1 MGWDTYNA
9 YGLAYNETTIR
20 DNADRLVSLGFR
32 DLGYDVVIF
41 DDAMTERDRS
51 ANGSLVENQ
60 EKFPSGLHALSDEL
74 HALSLKY
81 GVYSS
86 AGRFTCGSYPGSLG
100 YEQQD
105 ARWWADLGADYLK
118 YDNCFNEG
126 QAGTQ
131 KLSYDRYGAMAN
143 ALNATGRNITYSL
156 CNWGDDKVWEW
167 GCTISN
173 SARMSGDSNSFDQ
186 PSNGCPC
193 DADEFYCQK
202 FPGYQ
207 CSVLNILGKASYI
220 AGRSGPGFWID
231 LDMLEVG
238 NGGMTTAEY
247 RTHFTMWSAIKSPLI
262 MGNKLYD
269 LSPEDYAILTNP
281 AVIALNQDPG
291 GSAIARRFVQQV
303 DTKDRWGVGEI
314 QVWQGSLWQGD
325 QVVVFLNAAN
335 ETQGLDV
342 PLWRIFG
349 TPGNELSL
357 RSWDMYDLWA
367 ENVTMLADVARQ
379 VLNGTLELG
388 PKTQG
393 YYNASRISWREGLAA
408 NDTRL
413 LGSFEGTVEA
423 GGTVSAEVGA
433 HDVKAWRFRLVG
445 KNRLQK
451 KDEL

>member
-1 MGWDTYNA
+1 
-9 YGLAYNETTIR
+9 
-20 DNADRLVSLGFR
+20 
-32 DLGYDVVIF
+32 
-41 DDAMTERDRS
+41 
-51 ANGSLVENQ
+51 
-60 EKFPSGLHALSDEL
+60 
-74 HALSLKY
+74 
-81 GVYSS
+81 
-86 AGRFTCGSYPGSLG
+86 
-100 YEQQD
+100 
-105 ARWWADLGADYLK
+105 
-118 YDNCFNEG
+118 
-126 QAGTQ
+126 
-131 KLSYDRYGAMAN
+131 
-143 ALNATGRNITYSL
+143 
-156 CNWGDDKVWEW
+156 
-167 GCTISN
+167 
-173 SARMSGDSNSFDQ
+173 
-186 PSNGCPC
+186 
-193 DADEFYCQK
+193 
-202 FPGYQ
+202 
-207 CSVLNILGKASYI
+207 
-220 AGRSGPGFWID
+220 
-231 LDMLEVG
+231 MLEVG